1 VSSLQVREGEFGF
14 TGADVTEGRTEGWY
28 AALAEAPDRLRAS
41 DLNEVLQPDH
51 LDRLRFS
58 NFPLQAY
65 GAVFKWDVLICD
77 VIDVY
82 RTPWITVAE
91 EHGLRVPDEDEVRR
105 AITMRP
111 ERAIQQTFM
120 WTNDWG
126 ETTKYAFEHFEAKS
140 SMMRTR
146 EFEPA
151 EGVVEFLQVLKDYQV
166 PCCLAAGTSFDKP
179 SVESLLEKAGLR
191 SYFETCVTAED
202 GCETAEQGYLV
213 ASIKLKRPPNRV
225 VVFEDD
231 PKGVAAAHEAT
242 SKAVALMGSGA
253 ANLNGSDL
261 RHADMRV
268 NGCEDLSLMSLR
280 ELFKDAPPV

>member
-1 VSSLQVREGEFGF
+1 
-14 TGADVTEGRTEGWY
+14 
-28 AALAEAPDRLRAS
+28 
-41 DLNEVLQPDH
+41 
-51 LDRLRFS
+51 
-58 NFPLQAY
+58 
-65 GAVFKWDVLICD
+65 
-77 VIDVY
+77 
-82 RTPWITVAE
+82 
-91 EHGLRVPDEDEVRR
+91 
-105 AITMRP
+105 
-111 ERAIQQTFM
+111 M

-140 SMMRTR
+140 SMMRSR